1 MKKNK
6 KEIFS
11 VQNWIPIECFFDNGI
26 VKLKNNQY
34 IKIIKIYPINYQLK
48 SELEKKSILNSY
60 KAFLKTCN
68 FDIQIIIQS
77 NKEDLS
83 KHILKIKEQNKK
95 ENKINNINI
104 VNISKKYIDFIN
116 KKNKEKNSSSK
127 NFYILIKSPINLE
140 NKEIVIIQDLK
151 DKYLKIK
158 DGLSR
163 CGNIVEE
170 IKDKKEIEEIY
181 FSFLN
186 VKKYLN
192 KEVF

>member
-1 MKKNK
+1 MKNK
-6 KEIFS
+6 KELLS
-11 VQNWIPIECFFDNGI
+11 VQEWIPIDSFLDNGI
-26 VKLKNNQY
+26 IKLKNNNY
-34 IKIIKIYPINYQLK
+34 LKIIKIYPINYNLK
-48 SELEKKSILNSY
+48 SELEKNSILNSY

-83 KHILKIKEQNKK
+83 KHINKIKKQNKI
-95 ENKINNINI
+95 ENNFNIINI
-104 VNISKKYIDFIN
+104 SQKYINFIN

-127 NFYILIKSPINLE
+127 NFYILIKSQNNLE
-140 NKEIVIIQDLK
+140 NSESVIAQELK

-158 DGLSR
+158 DCLSR

-170 IKDKKEIEEIY
+170 IKNKKEIEEIF

-186 VKKYLN
+186 VKKYLS
-192 KEVF
+192 KEVI

>member
-1 MKKNK
+1 MKNK
-6 KEIFS
+6 KELLS
-11 VQNWIPIECFFDNGI
+11 VQEWIPIDSFLDNGI
-26 VKLKNNQY
+26 IKLKNNNY
-34 IKIIKIYPINYQLK
+34 LKIIKIYPINYNLK
-48 SELEKKSILNSY
+48 SELEKNSILNSY

-83 KHILKIKEQNKK
+83 KHINKIKKQNEI
-95 ENKINNINI
+95 ENNFNIINL
-104 VNISKKYIDFIN
+104 SQKYINFIN

-127 NFYILIKSPINLE
+127 NFYILIKSQNNLE
-140 NKEIVIIQDLK
+140 NSESVIAQELK

-158 DGLSR
+158 DCLSR

-170 IKDKKEIEEIY
+170 IKNNKEIEEIF

-186 VKKYLN
+186 VKKYLS
-192 KEVF
+192 KEVI